1 MSNVCTHYEFFS
13 CRALGDEYLPLF
25 CKENLEMQDGKYI
38 FENIIEGVYNQVY
51 KCCLDLCK
59 SYESDRGVCKDARPP
74 YNYKNV
80 SIYQYHSERIIFSH
94 IGYLDSFRCYLLKN
108 IVKPSIEIE
117 NMSML
122 ILKTIRKYC
131 TLITGKEKVAK
142 CAATKR
148 FGQIVSNL
156 EEAENNPCDPTK
168 TINRKVV
175 NPI

>member
-1 MSNVCTHYEFFS
+1 M
-13 CRALGDEYLPLF
+13 LGYSMLQSELGL
-25 CKENLEMQDGKYI
+25 
-38 FENIIEGVYNQVY
+38 
-51 KCCLDLCK
+51 LDLK
-59 SYESDRGVCKDARPP
+59 SRQFFDHLLHNAGGQNEVFLALH
-74 YNYKNV
+74 V
-80 SIYQYHSERIIFSH
+80 LRIIFSH